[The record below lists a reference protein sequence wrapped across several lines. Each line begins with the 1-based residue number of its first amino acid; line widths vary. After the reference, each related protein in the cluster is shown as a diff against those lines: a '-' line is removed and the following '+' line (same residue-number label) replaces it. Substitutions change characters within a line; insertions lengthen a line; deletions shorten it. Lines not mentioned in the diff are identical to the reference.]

1 MSLLM
6 MAGCAVES
14 DRFVTF
20 TEADDPVAVSER
32 SMAAWDEVGR
42 LEAVWASADS
52 LYSRSEVP
60 VVAPVAVNRLS
71 GWKGERVSAQ
81 FLLYSGSGVEGI
93 RCEVRD
99 FKSPS
104 AVMPSDIAQARF
116 VRYTLADKGGKDCRC
131 NRGPVN
137 ETILVPDMID
147 SLKVFNM
154 EERTVRPVW
163 VTVRIPQDAQ
173 PGVYKTEV
181 VVKAKGAGKISM
193 PLELEVLD
201 QVLPDYK
208 DWTFHLDLWQHP
220 SAIARALNLE
230 LWSDEH
236 FEAIKQHMRPLAEAG
251 QKVITTTLN
260 RDPWGY

>member
-1 MSLLM
+1 M
-6 MAGCAVES
+6 ES

-116 VRYTLADKGGKDCRC
+116 VRYTLADKGGKDCR
-131 NRGPVN
+131 
-137 ETILVPDMID
+137 
-147 SLKVFNM
+147 
-154 EERTVRPVW
+154 
-163 VTVRIPQDAQ
+163 
-173 PGVYKTEV
+173 
-181 VVKAKGAGKISM
+181 
-193 PLELEVLD
+193 
-201 QVLPDYK
+201 
-208 DWTFHLDLWQHP
+208 
-220 SAIARALNLE
+220 
-230 LWSDEH
+230 
-236 FEAIKQHMRPLAEAG
+236 
-251 QKVITTTLN
+251 
-260 RDPWGY
+260 